1 MRDYQGIIIMRF
13 KVQSNMIWNHT
24 MSTNVNLRS
33 IMDAEKL
40 TSPNFLDWLRNLIIV
55 LKMER
60 LAYVLV
66 ETLSQS
72 LAINAYE
79 MVQRAYQKCLV
90 DSARAG
96 LIFLTSMSPNF

>member
-1 MRDYQGIIIMRF
+1 MRDYQGIIIMHF
-13 KVQSNMIWNHT
+13 IVQSNMIWNHT

-40 TSPNFLDWLRNLIIV
+40 TSPNFLDWLRNLRIV

-60 LAYVLV
+60 LTYVLV

-72 LAINAYE
+72 LAINASE
-79 MVQRAYQKCLV
+79 IVQRAYQKRLV
-90 DSARAG
+90 DSARG
-96 LIFLTSMSPNF
+96 D